1 MYRELRYLFR
11 VATSMK
17 FNTTRHYWILKSR
30 TSASLE
36 THLDQFDSSFIDFTR
51 INCKLI
57 QYQPSKFSFKN
68 PPPFY
73 HIRGL
78 VIIYHF
84 NEVSP
89 RLIFSS
95 HLSQPMMHKMKKENN
110 SCQWINFPLVP
121 GKLFRCYF
129 CEEWYISHW

>member
-1 MYRELRYLFR
+1 MLAMYRELRYLFR

-17 FNTTRHYWILKSR
+17 FNTTCHYWILKSR

-57 QYQPSKFSFKN
+57 QYQPSKFSLKKT
-68 PPPFY
+68 PFY

-78 VIIYHF
+78 VIISMKFPPF
-84 NEVSP
+84 N
-89 RLIFSS
+89 IF
-95 HLSQPMMHKMKKENN
+95 LTPIPANDAQNEKRK
-110 SCQWINFPLVP
+110 
-121 GKLFRCYF
+121 
-129 CEEWYISHW
+129 